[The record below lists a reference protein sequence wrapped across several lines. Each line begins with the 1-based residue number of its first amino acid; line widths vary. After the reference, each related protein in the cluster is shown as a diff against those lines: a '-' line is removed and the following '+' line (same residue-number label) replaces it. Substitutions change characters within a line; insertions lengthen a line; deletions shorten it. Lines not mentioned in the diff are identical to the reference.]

1 MESLLKKIGVDE
13 HSQVICLGEC
23 ADFIPSLQAA
33 GVQVAAAKQTAVS
46 HLFFFVTE
54 KKMLDKNIEKLVTM
68 MQQNTKLYL
77 CFPKG
82 TSGIATDLSRDK
94 GWDSLM
100 QNPHL
105 RWINLIAIN
114 NQWSAFAV
122 RLKTEKEKQS
132 IAGLMKETKRRSDYF
147 DAEKK
152 EVYPPDF
159 FLALL
164 KQHQQAEAFFNALAY
179 SHKREYVGYI
189 LEAKKIE
196 TQMSRAEKSVQRLLD
211 KKKNLTI
218 D

>member
-1 MESLLKKIGVDE
+1 MESLLKKIRVDE
-13 HSQVICLGEC
+13 HAQVLCLGDC
-23 ADFIPSLQAA
+23 TDFIRDLEQA
-33 GVQVAAAKQTAVS
+33 GVQLADAKQKAIT

-54 KKMLDKNIEKLVTM
+54 KKVLDANITKLVSR
-68 MQQNTKLYL
+68 MQANTKLYL

-82 TSGIATDLSRDK
+82 GSRIATDLSRDK

-100 QNPHL
+100 ENPDL

-114 NQWSAFAV
+114 TQWSAFAV
-122 RLKTEKEKQS
+122 RLKTEKEKKS
-132 IAGLMKETKRRSDYF
+132 ITGLMKESNRRSDYF

-159 FLALL
+159 FLELL
-164 KQHQQAEAFFNALAY
+164 RQNKQAEAFFNALSY

-196 TQMSRAEKSVQRLLD
+196 TQMSRAEKSVQRLVD
-211 KKKNLTI
+211 KKKNLTV